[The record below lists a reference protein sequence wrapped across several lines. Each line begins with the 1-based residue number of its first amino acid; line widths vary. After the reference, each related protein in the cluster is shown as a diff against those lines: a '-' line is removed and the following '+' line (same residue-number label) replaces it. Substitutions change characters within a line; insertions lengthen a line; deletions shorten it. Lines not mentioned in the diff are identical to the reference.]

1 MKYALLAFKLFLCWT
16 AGCFLL
22 WTTYGINLE
31 VDQGTTTKIAAQ
43 EYAMKMSLIMNIL
56 IGASWVWC
64 LLRKKKSETRWT
76 QVRRTGLA
84 TAVSLSLYLLLVLI
98 RRNLWSASQGLS
110 VYAQFLPLVGRV
122 NAEFLSEF
130 KWIIFAVEVIPLMS
144 LVSALIFP
152 AQFTSKRGE
161 RLIA

>member
-1 MKYALLAFKLFLCWT
+1 MKFALLAFKLFVCWIV
-16 AGCFLL
+16 GCFLL
-22 WTTYGINLE
+22 WTTYGINLKL
-31 VDQGTTTKIAAQ
+31 DQGTITKPAAQ
-43 EYAMKMSLIMNIL
+43 GYAMKMSLIMNIL
-56 IGASWVWC
+56 VGAAWVWC
-64 LLRKKKSETRWT
+64 ILRKEKSGTRWT
-76 QVRRTGLA
+76 QVRRAWLA

-98 RRNLWSASQGLS
+98 RRNLWSASQGVS

-144 LVSALIFP
+144 VVSALVLP
-152 AQFTSKRGE
+152 AQFTTKRGQ